1 MGWFSLVIS
10 VLACHELSQVLD
22 VRRSSEGLSRN
33 RLDDVLTQVS
43 GRRENLGLNT
53 LHDTHT
59 HTHTHTHNASS
70 LQVH

>member
-1 MGWFSLVIS
+1 MGWFSLVSLVIS
-10 VLACHELSQVLD
+10 VLACRELSQVLD

-43 GRRENLGLNT
+43 GRRENLGLKT

-59 HTHTHTHNASS
+59 HTHTHT
-70 LQVH
+70 